1 MKKAI
6 GIFTL
11 VTLFLL
17 SVVTVNAQT
26 LMIGDTAKDFTLKNV
41 DGSEGSLQKLVG
53 SKGAIIVF
61 TCNHCPF
68 SKAYEDRIIALDKN
82 FKGVG
87 YPVIAINPNDPTR
100 SPEDSY
106 EKMQERSSEKGFP
119 FPYLYDEKQEVAK
132 AFGASNTPHVYLLSV
147 QNKDLIVKY
156 IGAIDDNSDYPGSVK
171 EKYVENAI
179 NQLMADGKIA
189 VQETKAIGCTI
200 KWKR

>member
-61 TCNHCPF
+61 TCM
-68 SKAYEDRIIALDKN
+68 KTE
-82 FKGVG
+82 
-87 YPVIAINPNDPTR
+87 
-100 SPEDSY
+100 
-106 EKMQERSSEKGFP
+106 
-119 FPYLYDEKQEVAK
+119 
-132 AFGASNTPHVYLLSV
+132 LLH
-147 QNKDLIVKY
+147 
-156 IGAIDDNSDYPGSVK
+156 
-171 EKYVENAI
+171 
-179 NQLMADGKIA
+179 
-189 VQETKAIGCTI
+189 
-200 KWKR
+200 

>member
-1 MKKAI
+1 MQKLFFTVMAI
-6 GIFTL
+6 IGL
-11 VTLFLL
+11 SFL
-17 SVVTVNAQT
+17 STAHEGYHV
-26 LMIGDTAKDFTLKNV
+26 GDAVSDFSLKNINGKNV
-41 DGSEGSLQKLVG
+41 SLADYPE
-53 SKGAIIVF
+53 SKGFIITF
-61 TCNHCPF
+61 TCNHCPYAV
-68 SKAYEDRIIALDKN
+68 AYEDRIIALDKN

-119 FPYLYDEKQEVAK
+119 FPYLFDEKQEVAK

-156 IGAIDDNSDYPGSVK
+156 IGAIDDNSDDPGSVK